1 MFFSFINYKDDE
13 RYEYS
18 LQVLFEENYDR
29 VYNTAIAILL
39 NKELAKDAVQETFLK
54 TFLKIDTLKDKSK
67 FNIWICTIT
76 RNVCKD
82 MLRQIC
88 KQRNK
93 NISIYD
99 EDGSIKNNIVELS
112 DFNVPDKI
120 YENNVARRELK
131 ALIGEMDMDTQTIIN
146 LRYFEDF
153 TYEQIAKYMDI
164 KENNVRVKLHR
175 VKQKIADKM
184 RKYLAMGGVD
194 KDV

>member
-1 MFFSFINYKDDE
+1 M
-13 RYEYS
+13 
-18 LQVLFEENYDR
+18 
-29 VYNTAIAILL
+29 
-39 NKELAKDAVQETFLK
+39 
-54 TFLKIDTLKDKSK
+54 
-67 FNIWICTIT
+67 
-76 RNVCKD
+76 
-82 MLRQIC
+82 
-88 KQRNK
+88 
-93 NISIYD
+93 
-99 EDGSIKNNIVELS
+99 
-112 DFNVPDKI
+112 
-120 YENNVARRELK
+120 ARRELK